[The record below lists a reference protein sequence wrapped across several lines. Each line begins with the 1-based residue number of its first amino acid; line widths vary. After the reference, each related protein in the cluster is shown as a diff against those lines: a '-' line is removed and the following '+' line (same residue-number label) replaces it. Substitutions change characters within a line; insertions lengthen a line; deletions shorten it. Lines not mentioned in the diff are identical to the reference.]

1 VFSFLIYTKG
11 QSSLSLGGFRIWLFE
26 GMVGLVVSLDFYLH
40 KLIGIGIFLKWQKK
54 EVFCLFILI
63 FIVENC
69 HLRTR
74 KKLKATVSLEWHKVL
89 LEKQAAVISLSG
101 GEQTVLL

>member
-1 VFSFLIYTKG
+1 
-11 QSSLSLGGFRIWLFE
+11 
-26 GMVGLVVSLDFYLH
+26 
-40 KLIGIGIFLKWQKK
+40 
-54 EVFCLFILI
+54 LFILI